1 VTDDLFKPALIYQDD
16 RLLVLDKPSGMI
28 VHRGL
33 DRDPICL
40 ADIARDYYARR
51 PVYAVHRL
59 DRGTSG
65 LVVFALDADCAR
77 YMQQILQGPKVQKT
91 YLALVRG
98 HFAAPITLDHPVR
111 QKRRYHQ
118 ITNTLEKLQAVTVFA
133 PLAHAPADGQRRAI
147 SLIQARPLTGRMHQ
161 IRMHLKHLSHPII
174 GDVRY
179 GKGEINKYFREHHAF
194 QRLALHAHGLQFDHP
209 AGHTISLYAAPS
221 GQLESLL
228 KELSM
233 WPHGDKGAK
242 ID

>member
-1 VTDDLFKPALIYQDD
+1 MTADLFKPALIYQDD

-40 ADIARDYYARR
+40 ADIARDYYAQRA
-51 PVYAVHRL
+51 VYAVHRL

-77 YMQQILQGPKVQKT
+77 YMQQILQGQKVQKT
-91 YLALVRG
+91 YLAIVRG
-98 HFAAPITLDHPVR
+98 HFAEPITLDHPVR

-118 ITNTLEKLQAVTVFA
+118 VTAAQEKLQAVTMFA
-133 PLAHAPADGQRRAI
+133 PLAQAPADGQRRAV
-147 SLIQARPLTGRMHQ
+147 SLIEARPLTGRMHQ

-194 QRLALHAHGLQFDHP
+194 QRLALHAHRLQFDHP
-209 AGHTISLYAAPS
+209 AGHPIALCAAPS

>member
-1 VTDDLFKPALIYQDD
+1 MTLIYRDD
-16 RLLVLDKPSGMI
+16 RLLVLHKPSGMI

-33 DRDPICL
+33 DRDPVCL
-40 ADIARDYYARR
+40 ADIARDRYAHA
-51 PVYAVHRL
+51 PVHAVHRL

-77 YMQQILQGPKVQKT
+77 YMQEILQAQKMQKT

-98 HFAAPITLDHPVR
+98 HLAEPLTLDHAVR
-111 QKRRYHQ
+111 QRRRDKNQ
-118 ITNTLEKLQAVTVFA
+118 AQANDKERLEAITEFR
-133 PLAHAPADGQRRAI
+133 PIAHAPATEARRA
-147 SLIQARPLTGRMHQ
+147 LTLVEARPLTGRMHQ

-179 GKGEINKYFREHHAF
+179 GKGEINRYFRECHGF
-194 QRLALHAHGLQFDHP
+194 ERLALHALKLEFEHP
-209 AGHTISLYAAPS
+209 DGTPISLYAKPC

-233 WPHGDKGAK
+233 WPPDDKGAK
-242 ID
+242 IV